1 VFSDVILISEM
12 ITLISM
18 ENPNERTRYL
28 IMQHLKGELTIH
40 EQLELQEWINSSN
53 DHRAIFDQLSD
64 PDSLKDE
71 LREYFEAQANIWDKI
86 DAGIKTPSYIEAPAE
101 SFTPTISPIRRHT
114 RAYIAAASLLAII
127 IAGYFWLRPKHTPNE
142 GRPVSAPVAAGDVAP
157 GGDKAILTLANNSTI
172 VLENTANGQL
182 VTQGAARV
190 SKNENSLS
198 YTVAASGQGKPT
210 EAVVYNTL
218 TTPRAG
224 QFQLVLPDG
233 TKVWLNNASSLRYP
247 TSFSGPTREVQ
258 LTGEAYFEVAK
269 NSTQSFLV
277 RVPNATVHVLG
288 TSFNIK
294 AYTDEP
300 AIRATLLNGKVAI
313 NTATHQS
320 ILSPGEQ
327 GMFDQDGIITIAKN
341 VDTEEVIAWQRGFFN
356 FTGAGLNEVLHQL
369 ARWYDVEVVY
379 ATAPPPHYTCDGEIG
394 RNLSLT
400 TILKHLERKDV
411 HFQLE
416 GKRLIVSR

>member
-1 VFSDVILISEM
+1 
-12 ITLISM
+12 M
-18 ENPNERTRYL
+18 ENPNERIRYL
-28 IMQHLKGELTIH
+28 IIQHLKGELTIH
-40 EQLELQEWINSSN
+40 EQLELQEWVNASN
-53 DHRAIFDQLSD
+53 DHREIFDQLSD
-64 PDSLKDE
+64 PDRLKDE

-86 DAGIKTPSYIEAPAE
+86 DARIKTPSYIEGPAE
-101 SFTPTISPIRRHT
+101 SLSPAIHPIRRHLLP
-114 RAYIAAASLLAII
+114 YIAAASLLVVIVT
-127 IAGYFWLRPKHTPNE
+127 GYFWLRPRHTPI
-142 GRPVSAPVAAGDVAP
+142 GSRPAPVAARGDIAP
-157 GGDKAILTLANNSTI
+157 GGDKAILTLGNDSTI
-172 VLENTANGQL
+172 ELENVANGHL
-182 VTQGAARV
+182 AVQGV
-190 SKNENSLS
+190 SQISKNKNSLS
-198 YTVAASGQGKPT
+198 YTVAASRQGKTT

-224 QFQLVLPDG
+224 QFQLALPDG

-269 NSTQSFLV
+269 NSTQPFLV
-277 RVPNATVHVLG
+277 KVPEGTVRVLG

-300 AIRATLLNGKVAI
+300 AIKATLLTGKVSI

-327 GMFDQDGIITIAKN
+327 GVFDQDGIITVAKN
-341 VDTEEVIAWQRGFFN
+341 IDTDEVIAWQRGFFN
-356 FTGAGLNEVLHQL
+356 FTGASLNEVLHQL